1 MLDPTDLDTIRWQL
15 GRPPAGALAV
25 ACRCPYG
32 HPQVVLTHPLHR
44 RGAEFTVFP
53 TLFWLSC
60 PFLVTAVGRL
70 ESGGAVKRFEARL
83 ATDPDLA
90 ARYAAAHDAYRRE
103 RLSLLSREEREFL
116 SRVGAGGRLETG
128 IAGLGSPHRV
138 KCLHAHLAHF
148 LARGG
153 NPIGEAVAAELPALA
168 CPPQR
173 VECVAGAH
181 GAGPSGCHP

>member
-1 MLDPTDLDTIRWQL
+1 
-15 GRPPAGALAV
+15 
-25 ACRCPYG
+25 
-32 HPQVVLTHPLHR
+32 VVLTHPLHR

-90 ARYAAAHDAYRRE
+90 ARYAAAHEAYRRE

-168 CPPQR
+168 CPPRR

>member
-15 GRPPAGALAV
+15 GRPPAGAVAV

-83 ATDPDLA
+83 ATDPYLA

-103 RLSLLSREEREFL
+103 RLSLLSREERVFL